1 MTGVLTKRRNLDTNR
16 PSERTPF
23 WALDHLRGGLEGN
36 LKLTEKAAE
45 WRPGEGGGWRRE
57 G

>member
-23 WALDHLRGGLEGN
+23 WALNHLRGGLEGN
-36 LKLTEKAAE
+36 LRVTEKAAE
-45 WRPGEGGGWRRE
+45 WRSQEGGGWRRE